1 MTAFTELLVEELSP
15 GSELRIAAGDTV
27 AVHYT
32 GRLTDGTV
40 FDSSY
45 ERGEPIELPVGVGM
59 VIEGWDKG
67 LVGLAEGGKYRLS
80 IPSAMGYGAHGAGDA
95 IPPNADLVF
104 DVEVVKIVKADARA
118 ASAGFTELGVEEL
131 VPGSG
136 QTVAAGDTVAV
147 HYTGSLTDG
156 TVFDSSYERGEPI
169 EVKVGAGMVIEG
181 WDKGL
186 LGLVEGGKYRLSI
199 PSAMG
204 YGPYGAGGVI
214 PPNADLVFDVEIVK
228 VTKPETRATTP
239 AFTGLGVE
247 ELIPGTGRTVA
258 AGDTVAVHYT
268 GSLTDGTIFDSSYT
282 RGEPIE
288 VKVGAG
294 MVIEGWDK
302 GLLGLVEGGK
312 YRLSIPSAMGY
323 GPYGAGG
330 VIPPN
335 ADLVFE
341 VEIVGIR

>member
-15 GSELRIAAGDTV
+15 GSELRVAAGDTV

-80 IPSAMGYGAHGAGDA
+80 IPSAMGYG
-95 IPPNADLVF
+95 
-104 DVEVVKIVKADARA
+104 
-118 ASAGFTELGVEEL
+118 
-131 VPGSG
+131 
-136 QTVAAGDTVAV
+136 
-147 HYTGSLTDG
+147 
-156 TVFDSSYERGEPI
+156 
-169 EVKVGAGMVIEG
+169 
-181 WDKGL
+181 
-186 LGLVEGGKYRLSI
+186 
-199 PSAMG
+199 
-204 YGPYGAGGVI
+204 PYGAGGVI

-228 VTKPETRATTP
+228 VAKPEARPSAP
-239 AFTGLGVE
+239 AFTELGVE
-247 ELIPGTGRTVA
+247 ELAPGTGRTVA

-268 GSLTDGTIFDSSYT
+268 GSLTDGRVFDSSYN
-282 RGEPIE
+282 RGEPFE
-288 VKVGAG
+288 FKVGAG
-294 MVIEGWDK
+294 MVIQGWDK
-302 GLLGLVEGGK
+302 GLVGLVEGGK

-341 VEIVGIR
+341 IEVVGIR